1 MFTNTRND
9 GETFMGNQIR
19 SQELKGIFLLG
30 GIQLDEESAEQHRA
44 ELERLSDLNGLLTD
58 LNMGDL
64 TIVGNPWESGS
75 AEL

>member
-1 MFTNTRND
+1 
-9 GETFMGNQIR
+9 MGNQIR
-19 SQELKGIFLLG
+19 SQVLKEIFLLG

-44 ELERLSDLNGLLTD
+44 ELERLSDLNVLLTD

-75 AEL
+75 SEL